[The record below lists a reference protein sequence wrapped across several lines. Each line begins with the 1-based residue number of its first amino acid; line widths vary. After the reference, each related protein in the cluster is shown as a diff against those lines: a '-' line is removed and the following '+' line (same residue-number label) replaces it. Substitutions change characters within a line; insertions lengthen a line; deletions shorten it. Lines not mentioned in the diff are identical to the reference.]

1 MRRSRYLTIY
11 QYVTVEYLFSFFVA
25 FLFFFFIFFV
35 NHMILMAEE
44 ILSKSVPLGQVLK
57 LIFFSLPSIVSF
69 SFPFASLVGALM
81 AVGRFSSDNE
91 MLAMQA
97 SGFSLVRI
105 FIPILFSGMMIT
117 GVSFLFND
125 YFIPLSTIKFTQ
137 LYREVLFSN
146 PALELE
152 PYSIKYYQDSIL
164 ITGPVTKDGIEDILI
179 IDRDAEK
186 NRRIINAQTARL
198 ERGTAQ
204 EGVISLSLASVM
216 TQTTP
221 QKLRDEY
228 EYSLSEEMVYN
239 ILLKDITLSMR
250 NPGPREMSSR
260 DVYDVIKEKREKL
273 QQRILVHQ
281 EGQRQLE
288 FQFLSR
294 YRTAAADLTHS
305 QVAELEKL
313 GQDLVINRDKEIQER
328 SLQIYELEF
337 QKKYSLPFAC
347 IAFVFFAFP
356 VGLYTKRSG
365 RTVGFGI
372 GVLVSIFYYGLLFA
386 GQTLG
391 FQIYLNPFWAMW
403 LPNIIIFI
411 LGVGI
416 FLGRLKR

>member
-11 QYVTVEYLFSFFVA
+11 RYVTAEYLFSFFVA

-97 SGFSLVRI
+97 SGFSLIRI
-105 FIPILFSGMMIT
+105 FLPILFSGMMIT
-117 GVSFLFND
+117 GISFLFND

-164 ITGPVTKDGIEDILI
+164 ITGNVTQDEIENILI
-179 IDRDAEK
+179 IDRDSEK
-186 NRRIINAQTARL
+186 NRRIINADSARL
-198 ERGTAQ
+198 ERGSAQ
-204 EGVISLSLASVM
+204 EGVISLTLDSVM
-216 TQTTP
+216 TQTSP
-221 QKLRDEY
+221 QKIRDEY
-228 EYSLSEEMVYN
+228 EYSFSKEMVYN

-260 DVYDVIKEKREKL
+260 DVYAVIKEKREKL
-273 QQRILVHQ
+273 EQRIQIHR
-281 EGQRQLE
+281 EGQQQQE

-294 YRTAAADLTHS
+294 YRAQIEPS
-305 QVAELEKL
+305 PVVSAELARL
-313 GQDLVINRDKEIQER
+313 GLDLLKNREKEIQER

-337 QKKYSLPFAC
+337 HKKYSLPFAC
-347 IAFVFFAFP
+347 IVFVFFAFP
-356 VGLYTKRSG
+356 VGLFTRRSG

-372 GVLVSIFYYGLLFA
+372 GVLVSILYYGLLFA

-403 LPNIIIFI
+403 LPNVIIFMA
-411 LGVGI
+411 GI
-416 FLGRLKR
+416 TVFLGRLKR

>member
-1 MRRSRYLTIY
+1 MRRSRYFTIY
-11 QYVTVEYLFSFFVA
+11 QYVTSEYLFSFFVA

-97 SGFSLVRI
+97 SGFSLIRI
-105 FIPILFSGMMIT
+105 FLPILFSGMMIT

-125 YFIPLSTIKFTQ
+125 FFIPLSTIKFTQ

-164 ITGPVTKDGIEDILI
+164 ITGAVTNDEIENILI
-179 IDRDAEK
+179 IDRDSDK
-186 NRRIINAQTARL
+186 NRRIINAGSARL
-198 ERGTAQ
+198 KRGAVQ
-204 EGVISLSLASVM
+204 EGVISLSLESVM
-216 TQTTP
+216 TQTSP
-221 QKLRDEY
+221 QKIRDEY
-228 EYSLSEEMVYN
+228 EYSVSRGMVYN

-260 DVYDVIKEKREKL
+260 DVYEVIREKREKL
-273 QQRILVHQ
+273 NQRLKIHR
-281 EGQRQLE
+281 EGQRQQE

-294 YRTAAADLTHS
+294 YRAQLEPAEAIT
-305 QVAELEKL
+305 AELSRL
-313 GQDLVINRDKEIQER
+313 GQDLMINREKEIQER

-337 QKKYSLPFAC
+337 HKKYSLPFAC

-356 VGLYTKRSG
+356 VGLFTRRSG

-372 GVLVSIFYYGLLFA
+372 GVLVSIIYYGLLFA

-391 FQIYLNPFWAMW
+391 FQIYLDPFWAMW
-403 LPNIIIFI
+403 LPNVIIF
-411 LGVGI
+411 LAGI
-416 FLGRLKR
+416 AVFLGRLKR

>member
-11 QYVTVEYLFSFFVA
+11 RYVTAEYLFSFFVA

-57 LIFFSLPSIVSF
+57 LIFFSLPSIISF

-97 SGFSLVRI
+97 SGFSLIRI
-105 FIPILFSGMMIT
+105 FLPILFSGMMIT
-117 GVSFLFND
+117 GISFLFND
-125 YFIPLSTIKFTQ
+125 FFIPLGTIKFTQ

-164 ITGPVTKDGIEDILI
+164 FTGDVTQDEIANILI
-179 IDRDAEK
+179 IDRDSEK
-186 NRRIINAQTARL
+186 NRRIINADSARL
-198 ERGTAQ
+198 ERGSAQ
-204 EGVISLSLASVM
+204 EGVISLSLESVM
-216 TQTTP
+216 TQTSP
-221 QKLRDEY
+221 QKIRDEY
-228 EYSLSEEMVYN
+228 EYSFSNKMVYN

-250 NPGPREMSSR
+250 NHGHREMSSR
-260 DVYDVIKEKREKL
+260 DVYGVIKEKREKL
-273 QQRILVHQ
+273 EQRIQIHR
-281 EGQRQLE
+281 EGQQQQE
-288 FQFLSR
+288 YQFLSR
-294 YRTAAADLTHS
+294 YRAQIEPSPAASEELARLGVDL
-305 QVAELEKL
+305 LK
-313 GQDLVINRDKEIQER
+313 NREKEIQER

-337 QKKYSLPFAC
+337 HKKYSLPFAC
-347 IAFVFFAFP
+347 IVFVFFAFP
-356 VGLYTKRSG
+356 VGLFTRRSG

-372 GVLVSIFYYGLLFA
+372 GVLVSILYYGLLFA

-403 LPNIIIFI
+403 LPNVIIF
-411 LGVGI
+411 LAGI
-416 FLGRLKR
+416 TVFLGRLKR